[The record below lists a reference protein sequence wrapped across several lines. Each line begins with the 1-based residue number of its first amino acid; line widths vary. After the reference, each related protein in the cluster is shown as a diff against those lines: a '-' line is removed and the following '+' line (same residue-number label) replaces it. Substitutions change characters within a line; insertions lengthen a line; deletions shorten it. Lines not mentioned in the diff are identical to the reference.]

1 MIVTPSATLAWGN
14 FAPMAKARPMLT
26 KPAVRPFH
34 IAICDG
40 SLPEIL
46 RVRLLSIPQ
55 ARQAAAMRSALPE
68 MAIPSSGGSESKM
81 PPRMMSMKPVPTRM
95 STFSRKISHAIAAVA
110 TASRLS
116 KRDAVLAWV
125 LNSPNRRRVGP
136 TTPPARVAPASHG
149 RSARERE
156 VSVRFVRDSAR
167 TVRKTARP
175 IPDPR

>member
-1 MIVTPSATLAWGN
+1 MVVTASATLAWGN
-14 FAPMAKARPMLT
+14 LAPMAKARPLLT

-55 ARQAAAMRSALPE
+55 QRQAAAMRSVPPE
-68 MAIPSSGGSESKM
+68 MAIPSFRGSESRI
-81 PPRMMSMKPVPTRM
+81 PPRTIRTKPVPTRL
-95 STFSRKISHAIAAVA
+95 STFSRKINHAIAAVA

-125 LNSPNRRRVGP
+125 VDNPNRRRVGP
-136 TTPPARVAPASHG
+136 ATPPARVAPASHG
-149 RSARERE
+149 RSARERG
-156 VSVRFVRDSAR
+156 VSVRLARDSAR
-167 TVRKTARP
+167 TIRKTARP